1 LIVNIQIKDKKM
13 ASLIPKFV
21 KKEIA
26 DVWVNEAWK
35 LMLLKDTYI
44 ASASHQYISDVSA
57 HEILATGGYAL
68 GGVAVAGKA
77 SVADGNNYFL
87 DVDNTIIGPA
97 ATLNF
102 TFAVLY
108 QDSGNPA
115 TSKIRAIIEFAG
127 AQVVTNGTST
137 ITWNALGII
146 YLT

>member
-1 LIVNIQIKDKKM
+1 M

-21 KKEIA
+21 KKEITDA
-26 DVWVNEAWK
+26 WVAEAWK
-35 LMLLKDTYI
+35 VMLLNSTYVP
-44 ASASHQYISDVSA
+44 SALHQFISDVSDK
-57 HEILATGGYAL
+57 EILATGGYAL
-68 GGVAVAGKA
+68 GGVAVTGKA
-77 SVADGNNYFL
+77 STADGNNYFL
-87 DVDNTIIGPA
+87 DADNTLIGPA